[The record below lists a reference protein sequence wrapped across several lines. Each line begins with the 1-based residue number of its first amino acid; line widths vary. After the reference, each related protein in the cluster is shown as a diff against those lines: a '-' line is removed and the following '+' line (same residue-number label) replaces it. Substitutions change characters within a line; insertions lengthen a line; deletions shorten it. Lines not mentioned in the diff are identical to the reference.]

1 MAVFVRVFRLAIV
14 FFNVYD
20 SYKILKLPPSSVSN
34 KGRPSLRAMSQR
46 KRGMKG
52 CLAVWIVWV
61 SGNRIGRCI
70 LYKFSAL
77 VLLHNL
83 WAIRRSNYQSLHSV
97 LWRVQIPCFVVLDH
111 DPCSSELR
119 NSSIRSI
126 LMPWWRGQNPYTFI
140 WFVLSSNHTRQRSI
154 KYLISRSLS
163 ETSFLA
169 WLFLRSST
177 YWDGGIQSLAQCQ
190 SARMSNQTH
199 RRAPYPRLPGS
210 KPNLRPAMPVVQSSW
225 KQRKV

>member
-1 MAVFVRVFRLAIV
+1 MAVFVRVFRLAMV

-20 SYKILKLPPSSVSN
+20 SYKILKLPPSSVSS
-34 KGRPSLRAMSQR
+34 KGKPSLRAMSQR

-61 SGNRIGRCI
+61 SENRIGRCI
-70 LYKFSAL
+70 LCKFNAL

-83 WAIRRSNYQSLHSV
+83 WAICRSNYQSLHSV
-97 LWRVQIPCFVVLDH
+97 LWRVQVSCFVVLDH
-111 DPCSSELR
+111 DPCSSELC
-119 NSSIRSI
+119 NSLIRSI
-126 LMPWWRGQNPYTFI
+126 LMLWRRGQSPYTFI

-163 ETSFLA
+163 ETSFSAL
-169 WLFLRSST
+169 LFFRSST
-177 YWDGGIQSLAQCQ
+177 YWDGGIRSLAQCQ
-190 SARMSNQTH
+190 NARMLKQTH

-210 KPNLRPAMPVVQSSW
+210 KLNLRPAMPIVQSPW